1 MLNQY
6 ILEKILQRQN
16 VKLTSEWVDKH
27 FTRP

>member
-16 VKLTSEWVDKH
+16 VNLTSEWVDKH
-27 FTRP
+27 FTPP